1 MAMKSVGEF
10 DIERVRGHLNDTVET
25 SLREFWKEQAALD
38 DARARERLPR
48 VLSRLCESGGR
59 VVGTNS
65 DTPVRVPAIAN
76 QWFHVYRS
84 LIAEPARSP
93 QTWMAMLE
101 AACEIIDEE
110 RAAGQDG
117 HCIGVLV
124 QLPDESIH
132 KAFPEAIWPGTGF
145 RHAGYSRQGR
155 GLRVRYFEDA
165 RIAMETG
172 A

>member
-1 MAMKSVGEF
+1 MTMRSVGEF
-10 DIERVRGHLNDTVET
+10 GIERVRGHLDDAIET

-48 VLSRLCESGGR
+48 VLSRLCGDGGR

-65 DTPVRVPAIAN
+65 ATPVRVPAIAN

-84 LIAEPARSP
+84 LIAEPARSS

-110 RAAGQDG
+110 REAGQDS

-124 QLPDESIH
+124 QVPDETIH
-132 KAFPEAIWPGTGF
+132 TTFPEAIWPETGF